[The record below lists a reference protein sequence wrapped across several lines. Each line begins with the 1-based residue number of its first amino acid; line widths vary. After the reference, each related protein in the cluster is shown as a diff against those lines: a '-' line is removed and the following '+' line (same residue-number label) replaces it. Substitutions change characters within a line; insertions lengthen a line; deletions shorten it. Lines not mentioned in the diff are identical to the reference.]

1 MVEMLTAD
9 EARARLAE
17 RLSFDEILSKGAAQ
31 PVLDAIDK
39 KESKAYVCIPRAS
52 FLKLSDTKVKEII
65 NKWAR
70 GLGYDIDTEK
80 DVKRL
85 DALGSKYA
93 YVGFWISWEVKKT

>member
-9 EARARLAE
+9 EARAKLAE
-17 RLSFDEILSKGAAQ
+17 CLSFDKVLNKGAAQ

-52 FLKLSDTKVKEII
+52 FLKLSDTKIKEII
-65 NKWAR
+65 DRWAR
-70 GLGYDIDTEK
+70 GLGYYFDIEK

-85 DALGSKYA
+85 DDLGAKYS
-93 YVGFWISWEVKKT
+93 YVGFWISWEVKET

>member
-1 MVEMLTAD
+1 MAEMLTAD
-9 EARARLAE
+9 EARAKLAE
-17 RLSFDEILSKGAAQ
+17 RLNFDEVLSKGAAQ

-52 FLKLSDTKVKEII
+52 FLKLSDTKIKEII
-65 NKWAR
+65 DRWAH
-70 GLGYDIDTEK
+70 GLGYDIDIEK